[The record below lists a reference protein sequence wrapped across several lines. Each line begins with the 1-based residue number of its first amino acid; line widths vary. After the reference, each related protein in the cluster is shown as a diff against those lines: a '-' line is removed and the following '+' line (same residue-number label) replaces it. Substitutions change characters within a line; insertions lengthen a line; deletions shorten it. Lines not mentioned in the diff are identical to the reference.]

1 MKPRKRRFP
10 AEWRVTYARLRA
22 QDGEILRPL
31 AKEPISLRVDADV
44 LVWFRR
50 QGRGYQTRMNAV
62 LRQHMRAIVG
72 GIAPDS

>member
-1 MKPRKRRFP
+1 MLACARRTVKYSDP
-10 AEWRVTYARLRA
+10 SRRSPSPCA
-22 QDGEILRPL
+22 I
-31 AKEPISLRVDADV
+31 DADV